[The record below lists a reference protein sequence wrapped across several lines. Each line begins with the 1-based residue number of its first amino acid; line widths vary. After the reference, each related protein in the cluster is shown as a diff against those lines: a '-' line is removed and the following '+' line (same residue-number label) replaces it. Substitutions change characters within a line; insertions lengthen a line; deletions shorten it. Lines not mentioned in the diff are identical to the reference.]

1 MYVCM
6 YLMLSCDRETSPS
19 STADMSDCDEPVECS
34 VSDEG
39 EQDNG
44 GKTSESF
51 LLRIAADSD
60 DEDGTAV
67 VAFKIKP
74 RQSKDLLSM
83 LTSKPFVKLKSKL
96 MTSSF
101 PSDSKSGFIFS
112 IVNKRSMNES
122 FERITAACW
131 LLDLGESE

>member
-1 MYVCM
+1 M

-19 STADMSDCDEPVECS
+19 STADMSDCDEPVECN
-34 VSDEG
+34 VRDEG

-44 GKTSESF
+44 GKTSDSF

-74 RQSKDLLSM
+74 RQSKDLASM
-83 LTSKPFVKLKSKL
+83 LTSKPFVKL
-96 MTSSF
+96 
-101 PSDSKSGFIFS
+101 
-112 IVNKRSMNES
+112 
-122 FERITAACW
+122 
-131 LLDLGESE
+131 